1 MYQFPEDIKKAY
13 ESSPLPFVYFQNI
26 NNRPVPILASDGFCH
41 TVGVDRE
48 RVLSWLSTAMTERMD
63 PDDIGV
69 VSKAVDDFMQQH
81 GLFNIVFRFRM
92 DSAGRDPEAGPAAP
106 VYTMVHGLGSWQT
119 MHDGTELA
127 VVAFANHSAAH
138 ELTRDKVREYT
149 FSRHDR
155 FYRDPLTGIPNF
167 NYLHEYGNDKIA
179 AIRSEGK
186 TPVLIY
192 TDVNAM
198 RSYNNQYGFQEG
210 DRLLVLSSQT
220 LRLKFPDALVV
231 RVSEDHFLMLT
242 AAESEP
248 ELEKDL
254 HEVNDEIRKNAY
266 GNTTG
271 LLYGVCP
278 LTEGITLNEAIDHAK
293 HALKQIENDLNL
305 EVSFYSRDSADA
317 FLQERYIV
325 ENLDRALESG
335 WIKVYYQAIVRAET
349 GKTAAFEGLARWID
363 PERGML
369 SPGVFIPVLSKYHL
383 LHKLDLYMFETVCRE
398 VKDRVDNGL
407 PIMPVSVN
415 FSRQDFDYIDIVA
428 ELNRLYDKYEL
439 AQYGGKNN
447 FVIEIT
453 EQDLASEEGHFME
466 QLKRL
471 RECNF
476 RIWLDDFCS
485 GYSSMNMFN
494 RFKFD
499 LVKFDM
505 ELLRHLD
512 DYDRINRIILK
523 SLVRMLRELK
533 IHTLVEGV
541 ESEEQ
546 GEFLKEI
553 NCELAQGF
561 HYYKPVALD
570 FLLSRKQHGGL
581 RIICESPEERRT
593 LNRKL
598 FDDPSETGR
607 QEL

>member
-1 MYQFPEDIKKAY
+1 MYGGSNCRRKRQVKQNRGFRRCKFLAENVIIVQRLAFAQKMERLMYQFPEDIKKAY

-26 NNRPVPILASDGFCH
+26 NNRPVPVLASNGFCR

-48 RVLSWLSTAMTERMD
+48 RVLNWLSTAMTERMD
-63 PDDIGV
+63 PDDVGV
-69 VSKAVDDFMQQH
+69 VSKAVDDFMHQH
-81 GLFNIVFRFRM
+81 GLFNIVFRFRT
-92 DSAGRDPEAGPAAP
+92 DASGRDSEAGPAAS
-106 VYTMVHGLGSWQT
+106 VYTMIHGLGSWQT

-127 VVAFANHSAAH
+127 VVTFANYSAAH

-155 FYRDPLTGIPNF
+155 FYRDPLTGLPNL
-167 NYLHEYGNDKIA
+167 NYLHEYGNDKLA

-186 TPVLIY
+186 IPALIY

-210 DRLLVLSSQT
+210 DKLLILSSQT
-220 LRLKFPDALVV
+220 LRLIFPDALVV

-242 AAESEP
+242 ALGSES
-248 ELEKDL
+248 ELEKCL
-254 HEVNDEIRKNAY
+254 HKVNDEIRKKAY

-278 LTEGITLNEAIDHAK
+278 MTEGITLNEAIDHAK

-349 GKTAAFEGLARWID
+349 GKTAAFEGLARWLD
-363 PERGML
+363 PERGMI

-398 VKDRVDNGL
+398 VKDRVGNGL

-415 FSRQDFDYIDIVA
+415 FSRQDFDYIDVVA

-439 AQYGGKNN
+439 AKYGGKNY

-453 EQDLASEEGHFME
+453 EQDLASEEGISW
-466 QLKRL
+466 
-471 RECNF
+471 N
-476 RIWLDDFCS
+476 S
-485 GYSSMNMFN
+485 
-494 RFKFD
+494 
-499 LVKFDM
+499 
-505 ELLRHLD
+505 
-512 DYDRINRIILK
+512 
-523 SLVRMLRELK
+523 
-533 IHTLVEGV
+533 
-541 ESEEQ
+541 
-546 GEFLKEI
+546 
-553 NCELAQGF
+553 
-561 HYYKPVALD
+561 
-570 FLLSRKQHGGL
+570 
-581 RIICESPEERRT
+581 
-593 LNRKL
+593 
-598 FDDPSETGR
+598 
-607 QEL
+607 

>member
-1 MYQFPEDIKKAY
+1 MYQFPEDIKKTY

-26 NNRPVPILASDGFCH
+26 NNRLVPVLASDGFCR

-48 RVLSWLSTAMTERMD
+48 RVLNWMSTAMTERMD

-69 VSKAVDDFMQQH
+69 VTKAADDFMHQH
-81 GLFNIVFRFRM
+81 GPLNIVFRFRTVA
-92 DSAGRDPEAGPAAP
+92 SGRDSEAGPAAP
-106 VYTMVHGLGSWQT
+106 VYTMIHALGSWQT

-127 VVAFANHSAAH
+127 VMVYANYSAAH

-155 FYRDPLTGIPNF
+155 FYRDPLTGLPNF

-186 TPVLIY
+186 MPVLIY

-210 DRLLVLSSQT
+210 DKLLILSAQT
-220 LRLKFPDALVV
+220 LRLIFPDALVV
-231 RVSEDHFLMLT
+231 RVSEDHFLMVT
-242 AAESEP
+242 ALGSES
-248 ELEKDL
+248 ELEKSL
-254 HEVNDEIRKNAY
+254 HEVNDEIRKKAY

-271 LLYGVCP
+271 LLYGVCT
-278 LTEGITLNEAIDHAK
+278 LTEGVALNEAIDHAK

-335 WIKVYYQAIVRAET
+335 LIKVYYQAIVRVET
-349 GKTAAFEGLARWID
+349 RKTAAFEGLARWID
-363 PERGML
+363 PERGMI

-407 PIMPVSVN
+407 PIIPVSVN

-428 ELNRLYDKYEL
+428 ELNRLYDKYDL
-439 AQYGGKNN
+439 AQYGGRNN

-453 EQDLASEEGHFME
+453 EQDLASEEE
-466 QLKRL
+466 
-471 RECNF
+471 
-476 RIWLDDFCS
+476 
-485 GYSSMNMFN
+485 
-494 RFKFD
+494 
-499 LVKFDM
+499 
-505 ELLRHLD
+505 
-512 DYDRINRIILK
+512 
-523 SLVRMLRELK
+523 
-533 IHTLVEGV
+533 
-541 ESEEQ
+541 
-546 GEFLKEI
+546 
-553 NCELAQGF
+553 
-561 HYYKPVALD
+561 
-570 FLLSRKQHGGL
+570 
-581 RIICESPEERRT
+581 
-593 LNRKL
+593 
-598 FDDPSETGR
+598 
-607 QEL
+607 